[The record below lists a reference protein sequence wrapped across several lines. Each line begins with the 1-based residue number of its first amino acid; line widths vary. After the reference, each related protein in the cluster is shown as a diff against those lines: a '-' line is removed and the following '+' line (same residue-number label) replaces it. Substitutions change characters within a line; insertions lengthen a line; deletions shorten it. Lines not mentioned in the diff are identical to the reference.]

1 MSLRIANKMQ
11 VVRGS
16 VIRQMAEAAATREN
30 TISFANGNPSSDTFP
45 VSDFARFA
53 ADVLRDN
60 PNSVLQYGLS
70 QGYLP
75 LIQALKER
83 LSSKWG
89 IDFEQNDLIIVSG
102 GQQACDFASKVLLNE
117 GDVVVVEE
125 PSFASC
131 YNTFRSYGAKLVGV
145 PMKPDGMDLEKLE
158 QALASNPNAR
168 MLYIIPNFQ
177 NPTGFTTSM
186 EKREKIY
193 ALAKQYNVAIFEDDP
208 YCELRFSGQDIRPI
222 KSIDADG
229 RVLYAGSFSKVMAP
243 AFRLGFLVFDKALT
257 TRMIVSKQCTDVHSS
272 LLFQNI
278 TYRCMTECDYEAHLE
293 LCRAVYRKK
302 SQMMLDTLR
311 ESLHPAVWCSQP
323 EGGMF
328 MMLFLPEGMDSMPF
342 VWEALDRGVVCV
354 PGSGF
359 MIDQDAPNNCARL
372 CYSTA
377 TDEEIVRGAKILG
390 KLSYDFLEGP
400 ARSKE

>member
-16 VIRQMAEAAATREN
+16 VIRQMAEAAATRKN

-45 VSDFARFA
+45 VPDFARFA
-53 ADVLRDN
+53 ADVLRDD

-70 QGYLP
+70 QGYPP

-89 IDFEQNDLIIVSG
+89 IDFETNDLIIVSG

-117 GDVVVVEE
+117 GDVVIVEE

-131 YNTFRSYGAKLVGV
+131 YNTFRSYGAELVGV
-145 PMKPDGMDLEKLE
+145 PMESDGMDLTKLE
-158 QALASNPNAR
+158 QALSSNPRAR
-168 MLYIIPNFQ
+168 MLYIIPSFQ
-177 NPTGFTTSM
+177 NPTGYTTSM
-186 EKREKIY
+186 EKRKQIY
-193 ALAKQYNVAIFEDDP
+193 ELARQYNVAIFEDDP
-208 YCELRFSGQDIRPI
+208 YCELRFAGQDIQPI
-222 KSIDADG
+222 KSIDRDG

-257 TRMIVSKQCTDVHSS
+257 TRIIVSKQCTDVHSS

-293 LCRAVYRKK
+293 LCRSVYRKK
-302 SQMMLDTLR
+302 SQLMLDTLGDT
-311 ESLHPAVWCSQP
+311 LHPAVRCSRP
-323 EGGMF
+323 EGGLF
-328 MMLFLPEGMDSMPF
+328 LMLFFPEGTDSMPF

-359 MIDQDAPNNCARL
+359 MIDQDRPNNSVRL

-377 TDEEIVRGAKILG
+377 DDEEIVRGAAILG
-390 KLSYDFLEGP
+390 KLSHDFL
-400 ARSKE
+400 ARSAPSKK